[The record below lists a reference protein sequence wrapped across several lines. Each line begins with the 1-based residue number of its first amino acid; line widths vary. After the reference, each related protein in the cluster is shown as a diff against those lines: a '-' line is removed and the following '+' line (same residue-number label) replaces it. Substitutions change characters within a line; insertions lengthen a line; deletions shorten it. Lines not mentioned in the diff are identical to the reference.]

1 VLSNHDHA
9 RAAYA
14 AQEFDEIIRHENAC
28 MHFHHQCLNVIVT
41 YMPAFLPLINIH
53 KLYVDQFRYMRVTY
67 QMDDASPAPVVISSE
82 AFLTLKR
89 LNNELEEV
97 IETIEILN
105 SPQLMKQIERS
116 KKDVKAGRVC
126 ELSGADDLDSIWK

>member
-1 VLSNHDHA
+1 
-9 RAAYA
+9 
-14 AQEFDEIIRHENAC
+14 
-28 MHFHHQCLNVIVT
+28 MNVILM
-41 YMPAFLPLINIH
+41 YMSAFLPLINIH
-53 KLYVDQFRYMRVTY
+53 KSYVDQFRCIRVAY
-67 QMDDASPAPVVISSE
+67 QMEDTSTAPVVISSE

-89 LNNELEEV
+89 LNTELEEV

-105 SPQLMKQIERS
+105 TPQLMKQIDRS

>member
-1 VLSNHDHA
+1 VHEHYSDVYA
-9 RAAYA
+9 R
-14 AQEFDEIIRHENAC
+14 F
-28 MHFHHQCLNVIVT
+28 FTPV
-41 YMPAFLPLINIH
+41 INIH
-53 KLYVDQFRYMRVTY
+53 KSYVDQFWYMRGAY
-67 QMDDASPAPVVISSE
+67 QMDDASPAHVVISPE

-105 SPQLMKQIERS
+105 TPQLMKQIERS

-126 ELSGADDLDSIWK
+126 ELSGADDLDSIWE

>member
-1 VLSNHDHA
+1 MSWKEAKGTWMPSIARHIDHVG
-9 RAAYA
+9 
-14 AQEFDEIIRHENAC
+14 ESGDGDGVFW
-28 MHFHHQCLNVIVT
+28 FFST
-41 YMPAFLPLINIH
+41 LINMH
-53 KLYVDQFRYMRVTY
+53 KSYVDQFRYMGVAY
-67 QMDDASPAPVVISSE
+67 QMEDTSTAPVVISSE

-105 SPQLMKQIERS
+105 TPQLMKQIERS

>member
-1 VLSNHDHA
+1 MEDTS
-9 RAAYA
+9 
-14 AQEFDEIIRHENAC
+14 
-28 MHFHHQCLNVIVT
+28 M
-41 YMPAFLPLINIH
+41 
-53 KLYVDQFRYMRVTY
+53 
-67 QMDDASPAPVVISSE
+67 APVVMSSE

-105 SPQLMKQIERS
+105 TPQLMKQIERS

-126 ELSGADDLDSIWK
+126 ELSGAADPDSLWK

>member
-1 VLSNHDHA
+1 
-9 RAAYA
+9 
-14 AQEFDEIIRHENAC
+14 
-28 MHFHHQCLNVIVT
+28 
-41 YMPAFLPLINIH
+41 
-53 KLYVDQFRYMRVTY
+53 MRVKY

>member
-1 VLSNHDHA
+1 MYILYTTNIKALRFISG
-9 RAAYA
+9 
-14 AQEFDEIIRHENAC
+14 EILGSVKNKG
-28 MHFHHQCLNVIVT
+28 
-41 YMPAFLPLINIH
+41 
-53 KLYVDQFRYMRVTY
+53 KLR
-67 QMDDASPAPVVISSE
+67 
-82 AFLTLKR
+82 FLTLKR

-105 SPQLMKQIERS
+105 TPQLMKQIERS

>member
-1 VLSNHDHA
+1 MGV
-9 RAAYA
+9 
-14 AQEFDEIIRHENAC
+14 
-28 MHFHHQCLNVIVT
+28 V
-41 YMPAFLPLINIH
+41 
-53 KLYVDQFRYMRVTY
+53 Y
-67 QMDDASPAPVVISSE
+67 QMENTSTAPVVISSE

-105 SPQLMKQIERS
+105 TPQLMKQIDRS
-116 KKDVKAGRVC
+116 KKDQKAGRVC